1 MSEKE
6 AVVINQTSAPKLPDG
21 VLDPSR
27 VTKEEFT
34 GCTVYAMY
42 NGPTDMLSAVSTGM
56 AVLDP
61 GGIPHP
67 PHQHPEEEFMIV
79 ASGTGEI
86 EVDGKVTQ
94 VGPGAIMYTAGNTMH
109 GIKNTGAAPMTF
121 YWSKW
126 TAKGA

>member
-6 AVVINQTSAPKLPDG
+6 AVVINQTSAPRLPDG
-21 VLDPSR
+21 VLDTSR

-61 GGIPHP
+61 GGSPHP

-86 EVDGKVTQ
+86 EVDGEVTQ
-94 VGPGAIMYTAGNTMH
+94 VGPGAIMYTASNTMH
-109 GIKNTGAAPMTF
+109 GIKNTGSTPMTF

-126 TAKGA
+126 TARGF